1 MHKSQPVLNL
11 GTDHPKWWV
20 NLEKRPFGGGFT
32 YFGIM
37 KAGYTG
43 PLMIS
48 VWNRGAQGSAPI
60 VIQPGDRIAQLIFV
74 PVVRPLFRVVDAFTN
89 DSERGSGGFG
99 STGHALVAGK
109 PGEQ

>member
-1 MHKSQPVLNL
+1 VAKEALGRPVLLEGPGKSNRQMHKSQPVLNL

-37 KAGYTG
+37 KA
-43 PLMIS
+43 
-48 VWNRGAQGSAPI
+48 
-60 VIQPGDRIAQLIFV
+60 
-74 PVVRPLFRVVDAFTN
+74 FTN